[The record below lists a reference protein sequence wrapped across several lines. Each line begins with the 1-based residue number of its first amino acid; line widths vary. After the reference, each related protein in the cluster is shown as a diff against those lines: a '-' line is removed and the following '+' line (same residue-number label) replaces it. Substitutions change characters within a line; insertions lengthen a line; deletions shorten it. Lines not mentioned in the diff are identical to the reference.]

1 MKIIQINVVADR
13 GSTGKICACIDAA
26 LNDGGYKSQVY
37 YGRKSGAIKERRYHF
52 GMEWEAALSKIVNRA
67 GRLMY
72 ASSEIGTSRLI
83 RRLRREKPD
92 IVHLH
97 CINGYCVDIYHLLRF
112 LAIANF
118 QTVVTHHAEFFYTA
132 NCGCSLDC
140 SRFMEN
146 PGCGNCPKSK
156 AATGAIFVDRSRI
169 SWLKMKD
176 AFARFAP
183 GKLIFTAVSPWV
195 QQRSLLS
202 PIVSDHQ
209 CIVVEN
215 GLDTT
220 IFNNNGNRQD
230 GRSLIPQCKDKLILH
245 VTASFSDSPTS
256 FKGGHYIVEMAR
268 RMPDVS
274 FVVAAS
280 YSKIEGQL
288 PENLYIHGRTKTQ
301 EELASLYRAADSTII
316 TSRRETFSM
325 VVAESLCCGTPVL
338 GFKAGGPESI
348 AIYPYCHFVE
358 QGDIDSLVSALYSSF
373 EKNFNR
379 GKIAALAKDK
389 FSAETMVENYLKIYS
404 SFK

>member
-13 GSTGKICACIDAA
+13 GSTGKICASIDAA
-26 LNDGGYKSQVY
+26 LNDAGYNSQVY
-37 YGRKSGAIKERRYHF
+37 YGRKSDAIKERRYQF
-52 GMEWEAALSKIVNRA
+52 GMEWEAAISKIANRA

-72 ASSEIGTSRLI
+72 ASSEIGTLRLI
-83 RRLRREKPD
+83 RRLVHEKPD

-97 CINGYCVDIYHLLRF
+97 CLNGYCVDIYRLLRF
-112 LAIANF
+112 LAKANF
-118 QTVVTHHAEFFYTA
+118 HTVVTHHAEFFYTA
-132 NCGCSLDC
+132 NCGHSLDC
-140 SRFMEN
+140 SRFMGS
-146 PGCGNCPKSK
+146 PGCGNCPKSRV
-156 AATGAIFVDRSRI
+156 ATGALFGDRSRV
-169 SWLKMKD
+169 SWQKMQD
-176 AFARFAP
+176 AFDCFAP

-202 PIVSDHQ
+202 PIVSGRR

-220 IFNNNGNRQD
+220 IFNDNANRQD
-230 GRSLIPQCKDKLILH
+230 GRSLIPQCKNKLIFH
-245 VTASFSDSPTS
+245 VTASFSDSPSS

-268 RMPDVS
+268 RMPEVS

-288 PENLYIHGRTKTQ
+288 PDNLYVHGRTKTQ
-301 EELASLYRAADSTII
+301 EELASLYRAADASII
-316 TSRRETFSM
+316 TSQRETFSM

-358 QGDIDSLVSALYSSF
+358 QGDIDSLVSALYCSF
-373 EKNFNR
+373 KKHFDR
-379 GKIAALAKDK
+379 GQIAAIAKEK
-389 FSAETMVENYLKIYS
+389 FSTETMVDNYLKVYS